1 MGFIMKYI
9 DLHCDTLMK
18 CYLDGIS
25 LRENDAQIDLA
36 RLEGAGAMAQC
47 MAVFVPTD
55 DIAREYG
62 VELSPG
68 DYFDACAEVYRRE
81 LEVNADLV
89 RPALC
94 VQDIIDNG
102 NSGRVSTI
110 LTLEN
115 GVVVDGKLERLDELF
130 EIGVRL
136 VTLTWN
142 YENCFGFPQSDDA
155 EAMKLGLKPFG
166 IEAVWYMNELGVV
179 VDVSHLS
186 EGGFDDVARY
196 SVKPFAASHSCSRAL
211 CDVGRNLTDRQLKAL
226 GDRGG
231 VCGVNFAPMFLEK
244 GSAISKTDAIV
255 RHIRHIADHA
265 GTEAVALGS
274 DFDGFPGEVEL
285 GGCSGMPLLVD
296 ALRKEFHECE
306 VEKICYGNALRLFS
320 DVFV

>member
-1 MGFIMKYI
+1 MIIDMKYI

-18 CYLDGIS
+18 CYLDGIG
-25 LRENDAQIDLA
+25 LRENDAQIDLV
-36 RLEGAGAMAQC
+36 RLGGAGAMAQC
-47 MAVFVPTD
+47 MAVFVPTGE
-55 DIAREYG
+55 IAREYG

-68 DYFDACAEVYRRE
+68 DYFNACAEVYRRE
-81 LEVNADLV
+81 LGGNADLIGL
-89 RPALC
+89 ALC

-102 NSGRVSTI
+102 NAGRMSSI
-110 LTLEN
+110 LTLED

-130 EIGVRL
+130 DIGVRL
-136 VTLTWN
+136 ITLTWN
-142 YENCFGFPQSDDA
+142 NENCFGFPQSDDA
-155 EAMKLGLKPFG
+155 AAMGLGLKPFG
-166 IEAVWYMNELGVV
+166 IEAVWYMNELGIV

-226 GDRGG
+226 GDKGG

-244 GSAISKTDAIV
+244 GSTRAETGAIV
-255 RHIRHIADHA
+255 RHARHIADHA
-265 GTEAVALGS
+265 GIDAVALGS
-274 DFDGFPGEVEL
+274 DFDGFPGEVEF

-296 ALRKEFHECE
+296 ALRKEFRECE

-320 DVFV
+320 DVFM